1 MPSSLSSQDQFVAL
15 SAFRYRLRRFLRF
28 SEDAARRAGL
38 TVLQYQLLLHIA
50 GCPGREWAT
59 VGELA
64 ELLQAKPNGVVALVS
79 RCEELG
85 FVRRRPG
92 RQDRRQVEIHLL
104 AKGRRYLAKLAAQHQ
119 EPLLLLAEA
128 LEHAS
133 GEIQP
138 PVRRKQGGPGLRP
151 DGAADAGPA
160 AGGPGSALI
169 PARSY
174 SRAGR
179 TGRLK

>member
-1 MPSSLSSQDQFVAL
+1 MSSSTVSSKDQFVAL

-50 GCPGREWAT
+50 GFPGREWAT
-59 VGELA
+59 IGELA

-79 RCEELG
+79 RCEDLG
-85 FVRRRPG
+85 FVKRRSG
-92 RQDRRQVEIHLL
+92 RHDGRQVEVHLS

-128 LEHAS
+128 LE
-133 GEIQP
+133 Q
-138 PVRRKQGGPGLRP
+138 
-151 DGAADAGPA
+151 
-160 AGGPGSALI
+160 
-169 PARSY
+169 ARSG
-174 SRAGR
+174 SLPAG
-179 TGRLK
+179 